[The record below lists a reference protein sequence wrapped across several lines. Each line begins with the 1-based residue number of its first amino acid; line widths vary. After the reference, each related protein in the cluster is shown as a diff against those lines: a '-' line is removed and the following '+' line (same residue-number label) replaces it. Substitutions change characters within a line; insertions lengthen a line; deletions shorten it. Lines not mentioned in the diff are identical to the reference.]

1 MPKTEKAGTIS
12 EMESI
17 RLPNEK
23 EITAA
28 YEDGKDAVVQLFKDT
43 IGLLVERLQ
52 KLEDQLAKNSRNS
65 GKPPS
70 SDGYDKP
77 APKSLR
83 KRHRRKSGGQAGH
96 RGETLKIVA
105 HPDQVEIHAVQECTY
120 CGTSLKQEKAI
131 RYERRQVF
139 DLPKVQIQV
148 TEHRAEIKDCPCCHK
163 ESRGAFPS
171 GVSKAVQYGTE
182 IKSQMVYLNT
192 EQHIPLERTCD
203 LLEEFYNH
211 RPSEGTIVA
220 TCVEGAQAVADTNA
234 AVKEHLVAHEPVGH
248 FDETGMTVNGVL
260 HWLHTASTS
269 RLTCYAMHAKRG
281 SVAMNEIDILP
292 RFQGRAVHDDLA
304 AYFLYEL
311 DYALCNAHH
320 LRTLLF
326 LLERYPQKWIEPL
339 KDLLLKIKAKVDAAK
354 EKMQTALSVRQ
365 RNYFNRTYDQ
375 LIAQGLRA
383 NPPPNKKSRKPGQR
397 GRLKQSPARNL
408 LLRLREHKEAVLAFM
423 DDFNVPFDN
432 NQAERDL
439 RMMKVK
445 QKVSGGFRSIGGVQN
460 FCQIR
465 SYLSTARKNGMKALA
480 SLRLAFDHQPFLP
493 EFVAPLR

>member
-1 MPKTEKAGTIS
+1 MDA
-12 EMESI
+12 MQ
-17 RLPNEK
+17 LPSEK
-23 EITAA
+23 EIREACQLG
-28 YEDGKDAVVQLFKDT
+28 EEAVLAVWQASIAT
-43 IGLLVERLQ
+43 LVERIQ

-77 APKSLR
+77 APRSLR
-83 KRHRRKSGGQAGH
+83 KRHGRKSGGQVGH
-96 RGETLKIVA
+96 RGETLEAVE
-105 HPDQVEIHAVQECTY
+105 HPDHVKVHAVRECEH
-120 CGTSLKQEKAI
+120 CGYSLKKQKAI
-131 RYERRQVF
+131 GYEKRQVF

-148 TEHRAEIKDCPCCHK
+148 TEHRVEIKGCPYCQK
-163 ESRGAFPS
+163 ETRAAFPS
-171 GVSKAVQYGTE
+171 EVSKAVQYGTE
-182 IKSQMVYLNT
+182 IKTQMVYLNT

-220 TCVEGAQAVADTNA
+220 VCSEAAQKVKKTNEA
-234 AVKEHLVAHEPVGH
+234 IKEHLVEHEKVGH
-248 FDETGMTVNGVL
+248 FDETGMMVNGVL
-260 HWLHTASTS
+260 NWLHTASTPH
-269 RLTCYAMHAKRG
+269 LTCYAMHAKRG
-281 SVAMNEIDILP
+281 SVAMNEIGILP
-292 RFQGRAVHDDLA
+292 RFKGRAVHDDLA

-311 DYALCNAHH
+311 EHALCNAHH

-354 EKMQTALSVRQ
+354 EKLQTALSVRQ
-365 RNYFNRTYDQ
+365 RNYFNQAYDR

-383 NPPPNKKSRKPGQR
+383 NPPPKTDSRKSGQR

-408 LLRLREHKEAVLAFM
+408 LLRLQEHKASVLAFM
-423 DDFNVPFDN
+423 YDFNVPFDN

-445 QKVSGGFRSIGGVQN
+445 QKVSGGFRSIQGAQN

-465 SYLSTARKNGMKALA
+465 GYLSTARKNGMKALA
-480 SLRLAFDHQPFLP
+480 SLRLAFEHQPFLP
-493 EFVAPLR
+493 DFVAPLA

>member
-1 MPKTEKAGTIS
+1 
-12 EMESI
+12 MEPI
-17 RLPNEK
+17 RLPSEE
-23 EITAA
+23 EITTA
-28 YEDGKDAVVQLFKDT
+28 YEEGKEAVVQLFKDT

-52 KLEDQLAKNSRNS
+52 KLEDQVAKNSRNS

-96 RGETLKIVA
+96 RGETLKMVG
-105 HPDQVEIHAVQECTY
+105 HPDQIKVHSVQECKH
-120 CGTSLKQEKAI
+120 CGASLEQQKASGYEK
-131 RYERRQVF
+131 RQVF

-163 ESRGAFPS
+163 KSRGAFPS
-171 GVSKAVQYGTE
+171 AVSKAVQYGTE

-220 TCVEGAQAVADTNA
+220 ACVEGAQAVADTNA
-234 AVKEHLVAHEPVGH
+234 AVEEHLVAHEPVGH

-281 SVAMNEIDILP
+281 SVAMNEIGILP

-304 AYFLYEL
+304 AYFLYKLEH
-311 DYALCNAHH
+311 ALCNAHH

-339 KDLLLKIKAKVDAAK
+339 KNLLLKIKAKVEAAK
-354 EKMQTALSVRQ
+354 AKMQTALSIRQ
-365 RNYFNRTYDQ
+365 RNYYTQAYDQ

-383 NPPPNKKSRKPGQR
+383 NPPPNPKNRKPGQR

-408 LLRLREHKEAVLAFM
+408 LLRLREHKEAALAFM
-423 DDFNVPFDN
+423 ADFNIPFDN

-445 QKVSGGFRSIGGVQN
+445 QKVSGGFRSIGGAQN

-493 EFVAPLR
+493 AFVAPLR